1 MRIETIEKLR
11 DIQDNIENAA
21 ALAEEA
27 NAIVQTFYTAH
38 ADERQPEVMP
48 CEVTALG
55 AADSLHHIYSDK
67 LNEAVED
74 LMKLIKEK

>member
-1 MRIETIEKLR
+1 MNDKTIERLEG
-11 DIQDNIENAA
+11 IQNTIENAA

-38 ADERQPEVMP
+38 ADEKRPEVMP

-67 LNEAVED
+67 LEEAVKD
-74 LMKLIKEK
+74 LIKLIKEK